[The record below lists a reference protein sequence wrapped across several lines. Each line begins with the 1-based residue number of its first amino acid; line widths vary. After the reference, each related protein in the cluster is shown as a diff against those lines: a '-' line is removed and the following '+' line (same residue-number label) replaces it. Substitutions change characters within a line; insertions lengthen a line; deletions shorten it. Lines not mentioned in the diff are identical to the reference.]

1 MRVATRLFQA
11 CRITFFTRDGCK
23 LCTDAKQTLSDV
35 WDVRPFVYREIN
47 VMKPDQTMWR
57 NLYEFDTP
65 VVSISRVIKTKANS
79 GEIHVAN
86 ASSPEEDPELSGKA
100 KKLMHRFSAEEV
112 QKKMDNV
119 EALP

>member
-1 MRVATRLFQA
+1 MRAATRLFQA

-47 VMKPDQTMWR
+47 VMKPDQTVWR

-65 VVSISRVIKTKANS
+65 V
-79 GEIHVAN
+79 IHVSN

-112 QKKMDNV
+112 QKKMNDT

>member
-1 MRVATRLFQA
+1 MRAATRLLQA

-47 VMKPDQTMWR
+47 VMKPDQTVWR

-65 VVSISRVIKTKANS
+65 VVSISISIKTIANF
-79 GEIHVAN
+79 GQIHVTN

-100 KKLMHRFSAEEV
+100 KKLMHRFTAEEV
-112 QKKMDNV
+112 QKKMNDA